1 MNLRRNTKRYRF
13 IGIIFLA
20 GVISLMAIAS
30 GCQGFSGSPLS
41 FVLKFP
47 QTVDLGELW
56 LIEDVNCFTCGTG
69 EKYLGRATG
78 QYDISLPAAHW
89 FVSLRMPKNASALL
103 HHLGDPSLSNIG
115 DIKLE
120 SSDVTDDDLK
130 YLALINL
137 WSINL
142 SKTRITGR
150 GLGYLRPN
158 KKWSFIE
165 LRDCV
170 ALDPMYLAHF
180 KGWRRSTIRLV
191 SYRWTG
197 EVYSEKELKLLD
209 MASQMI
215 CDHQPENVCGTQIR

>member
-1 MNLRRNTKRYRF
+1 MT
-13 IGIIFLA
+13 
-20 GVISLMAIAS
+20 IAS
-30 GCQGFSGSPLS
+30 GCRGFSGSPLS
-41 FVLKFP
+41 FILKFP

-78 QYDISLPAAHW
+78 HYDISLPAAHW

-103 HHLGDPSLSNIG
+103 PHLGGDPSLSNIG

-120 SSDVTDDDLK
+120 SSDITDDDLK
-130 YLALINL
+130 YLAPINL
-137 WSINL
+137 RSINL
-142 SKTRITGR
+142 SKTRITGK
-150 GLGYLRPN
+150 GLRYLRPN
-158 KKWSFIE
+158 KKWSFVE

-191 SYRWTG
+191 PYKWTG

>member
-1 MNLRRNTKRYRF
+1 
-13 IGIIFLA
+13 
-20 GVISLMAIAS
+20 
-30 GCQGFSGSPLS
+30 
-41 FVLKFP
+41 
-47 QTVDLGELW
+47 
-56 LIEDVNCFTCGTG
+56 
-69 EKYLGRATG
+69 
-78 QYDISLPAAHW
+78 
-89 FVSLRMPKNASALL
+89 MPKNASALL

-191 SYRWTG
+191 SYKWTG